1 MNRVTTK
8 PKIFVIALL
17 ALIVLSIS
25 AAYAAAQY
33 TTQKTTNVTIG
44 SNGTFTATEPD
55 VGVSYQ
61 ILGVPGSTGTV
72 TAGTYSG
79 NPQATAAVPSGI
91 SLTDFI
97 AITFNIPSSDFTEAE
112 VTLNYT
118 ASEVQ
123 NIQSPYAV
131 YKYIS
136 SSNSYVELPS
146 TVDTTAKT
154 ITVTLTSI
162 TDPVLAIGGAT
173 ITTSTPK
180 PGSPGLSASTWIVI
194 AVSAIIIVVLVVFVV
209 SRMRRQDEGVIV
221 VPPSGDVKP
230 RPQAPTNVENK
241 PQTETPNNQERNNE
255 SNHSYSLIVDS
266 AKSPTKPEKL
276 EDSAENKPQSPNST
290 TQEDKTARIKAEKKQ
305 QPAKPKKQKKQ
316 DEQNDT

>member
-1 MNRVTTK
+1 VN
-8 PKIFVIALL
+8 A
-17 ALIVLSIS
+17 
-25 AAYAAAQY
+25 
-33 TTQKTTNVTIG
+33 
-44 SNGTFTATEPD
+44 
-55 VGVSYQ
+55 GV
-61 ILGVPGSTGTV
+61 
-72 TAGTYSG
+72 YSG

-91 SLTDFI
+91 SLTNFI
-97 AITFNIPSSDFTEAE
+97 FVTFNITASDFTEAE

-136 SSNSYVELPS
+136 SSKSYVELPS

-154 ITVTLTSI
+154 ITVTLTSL
-162 TDPVLAIGGAT
+162 TDPVLAIGGT
-173 ITTSTPK
+173 TKTTSTPK

-194 AVSAIIIVVLVVFVV
+194 AVSAIVIVVLLVFVV
-209 SRMRRQDEGVIV
+209 SRLRRRDEGVIV

-255 SNHSYSLIVDS
+255 SNHLYSLIEES
-266 AKSPTKPEKL
+266 AKSPPKPEKP
-276 EDSAENKPQSPNST
+276 EDNAENKPQSPIST
-290 TQEDKTARIKAEKKQ
+290 TREDKTASMKAEKKQ
-305 QPAKPKKQKKQ
+305 QPAKPKKQRKQ
-316 DEQNDT
+316 DEQNDA